1 MGICRICGKPT
12 TSHRI
17 GAYFVCHDCWEKRKG
32 EVEKLRTELKKEV
45 EASLNALTKNEK
57 DGMKLIIIV
66 QKFALNFDDEI
77 KAALKEYNR
86 TIDNENIFLV
96 FLNWFTFEREMKGK
110 GKTPAELFIEEYNM
124 PDWVAESIRKF
135 QKPVKGFFEV
145 KNVLAGNK
153 FTIQDVFN
161 KKEYTLCGE
170 VNLKKGD
177 YIGDKIYQWGDVY
190 LTGGAVSLYAEEDA
204 KKILKMAE
212 DFEKLLEKSLK
223 KQEELYT
230 KFVNYFGKDDPT
242 FDSVESAKKAL
253 DRFTSWADGGGEQ
266 SEEKSEGD
274 VAAICDPLSGIY
286 IVPEYGKLRRMMEGK
301 EEVEGEYVKK
311 AITGVPYPAIKKL
324 SKDKENF
331 VNMIKKAF
339 GEDISDINDFM
350 KKIRP
355 DWR

>member
-1 MGICRICGKPT
+1 MGICRVCGKPT

-17 GAYFVCHDCWEKRKG
+17 GAYFVCHDCWEGRKE
-32 EVEKLRTELKKEV
+32 EVEKLRTELKKNV
-45 EASLNALTKNEK
+45 EAPLKALTKDEK
-57 DGMKLIIIV
+57 DGMKLIGLV

-86 TIDNENIFLV
+86 TIDNENRFLV
-96 FLNWFTFEREMKGK
+96 FLNWFTS
-110 GKTPAELFIEEYNM
+110 ELFVEEYNM
-124 PDWVAESIRKF
+124 PDWVAENIRKF
-135 QKPVKGFFEV
+135 QKPIKGFFEV
-145 KNVLAGNK
+145 KDVLPKNK
-153 FTIQDVFN
+153 FTIQDIFN

-177 YIGDKIYQWGDVY
+177 YIGDKIYQWEDVY
-190 LTGGAVSLYAEEDA
+190 LTGGAVSLYTEEDA

-223 KQEELYT
+223 KQEELCS
-230 KFVNYFGKDDPT
+230 KFVDYFGKDDPT

-253 DRFTSWADGGGEQ
+253 DRFTSWADGGEKQ

-274 VAAICDPLSGIY
+274 VAVICDPSSGVY
-286 IVPEYGKLRRMMEGK
+286 IIPEYGKLKRMVEGK
-301 EEVEGEYVKK
+301 EEVDGEYVKK
-311 AITGVPYPAIKKL
+311 TMVEMPYPAIKKL
-324 SKDKENF
+324 SENRENF
-331 VNMIKKAF
+331 VNMVKKAF
-339 GEDISDINDFM
+339 DEDISEESIDDFM